1 MLGKIEV
8 GRMGRQRMRW
18 LDGITVS
25 MDMSLSKLQ
34 ELMKNKEAW
43 HASMRLQ
50 RVGHNWMTE
59 QHQKGSETVKHR
71 MLLNLMVNS
80 IEIPFLFKSEKK
92 KNPLTYLLPLTS
104 AIKTNYQNKCRARLL
119 ITISPNIIKRLTK
132 CIKSYCFHY
141 RYWFFT
147 NDKKNFCTTIT
158 KFKAYN
164 FISK

>member
-92 KNPLTYLLPLTS
+92 KPHSHIFCHLHQPLKPT
-104 AIKTNYQNKCRARLL
+104 IKINVEQD
-119 ITISPNIIKRLTK
+119 
-132 CIKSYCFHY
+132 F
-141 RYWFFT
+141 
-147 NDKKNFCTTIT
+147 
-158 KFKAYN
+158 
-164 FISK
+164 